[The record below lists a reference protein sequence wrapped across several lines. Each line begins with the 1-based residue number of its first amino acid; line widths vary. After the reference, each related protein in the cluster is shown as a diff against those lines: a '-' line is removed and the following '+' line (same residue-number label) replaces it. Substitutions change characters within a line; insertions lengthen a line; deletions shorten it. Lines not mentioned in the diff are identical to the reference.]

1 MFLVSKDELKKS
13 FFDGEVFSL
22 NKFELS
28 AFMPWFL
35 CEVPEFEDDSDE
47 AVCTTTHLIGD
58 VDDLAD
64 FAQSRKIDKTYFVSP
79 GHLMNQE
86 SWSLNRLKSVSL
98 ATYTY
103 DDYKSIVYRFVTD
116 TGQVIYHDVSGL
128 NKVKHE
134 LTFKTILQFG

>member
-64 FAQSRKIDKTYFVSP
+64 FAQSRKIDKTYLVSP

-86 SWSLNRLKSVSL
+86 NWSLNRLKSVSL

-134 LTFKTILQFG
+134 LTFKTILKFG